1 MREVASSLVN
11 TDRPFLC
18 VVHSP
23 EVRKLPAG
31 YAMLTAGTAAVW
43 WCRDARSW
51 RCWRTTCLCR
61 SSRLSSALLLGAII
75 TATSFR
81 AFVQALAAMD
91 AGVILTMPFLKVR

>member
-31 YAMLTAGTAAVW
+31 YD
-43 WCRDARSW
+43 DAYGRHSGG
-51 RCWRTTCLCR
+51 LVV
-61 SSRLSSALLLGAII
+61 S
-75 TATSFR
+75 
-81 AFVQALAAMD
+81 
-91 AGVILTMPFLKVR
+91 